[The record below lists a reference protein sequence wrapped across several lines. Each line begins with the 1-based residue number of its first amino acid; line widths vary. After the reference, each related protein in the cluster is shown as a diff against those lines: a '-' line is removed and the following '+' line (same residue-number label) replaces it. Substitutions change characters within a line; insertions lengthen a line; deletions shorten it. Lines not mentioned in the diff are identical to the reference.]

1 MGDYHNM
8 KNKRI
13 FAVLIAVLITVSL
26 LIPIIGYTS
35 STLNDS
41 MKGKRSN
48 ELSLNINIKDGN
60 IGAVD
65 FSIWLFQKSLSDKEN
80 TIMSPLSV
88 LCALAMVANGADG
101 DTLSQIEGVFGI
113 SIAELNEY
121 LQVYIKSLSSDD
133 NASLNIANSIW
144 IRDDGS
150 ISVVKDFIQT
160 NADYYDASIYKALFD
175 DNTLKDINNWVSD
188 KTNGMIKNVLNEF
201 PLEAVMYLINAIA
214 FDAEWE
220 KIYNESNVLPGTFT
234 SISGQKRDVQ
244 MMYSTEGVF
253 LNDRD
258 AMGFMKYYAGRKYA
272 FVAML
277 PNEGISVNDYIS
289 TLTGSKLVNILNNKQ
304 QITVNA
310 AVPKFESKYSIELNN
325 ILSDMGIREAFDKDN
340 ANFSRLGS
348 SPFGNIYISNVIH
361 KAIISVD
368 EKGTKAGAITA
379 IELSTTSGASVEPP
393 KTVYLDRPFV
403 YMIID
408 CETNMPVFIGTVLDL

>member
-1 MGDYHNM
+1 M
-8 KNKRI
+8 KNKRV
-13 FAVLIAVLITVSL
+13 FAVLIAVLVAASL
-26 LIPIIGYTS
+26 LIPLIGYTS
-35 STLNDS
+35 STSDDL
-41 MKGKRSN
+41 MKGIKPN

-65 FSIWLFQKSLSDKEN
+65 FSIWLFQQSLSDKEN

-101 DTLSQIEGVFGI
+101 DTLSQIESVFGI
-113 SIAELNEY
+113 SIVELNEY
-121 LQVYIKSLSSDD
+121 LHVYLKSLSSDD
-133 NASLNIANSIW
+133 KASLDIANSIW

-150 ISVVKDFIQT
+150 ILVVKDFLQT

-175 DNTLKDINNWVSD
+175 DSTLKAINGWVSE
-188 KTNGMIKNVLNEF
+188 KTHGMIKNILNEIS
-201 PLEAVMYLINAIA
+201 PDAVMYLINAIA

-220 KIYNESNVLPGTFT
+220 QIYNESNVRPGNFT
-234 SISGQKRDVQ
+234 SVSGQKRDVQ

-258 AMGFMKYYAGRKYA
+258 ATGFMKYYAGRKYA

-277 PNEGISVNDYIS
+277 PNEGTSVNDYIS
-289 TLTGSKLVNILNNKQ
+289 TLTGQKLVNLLNNKQ
-304 QITVNA
+304 QIAVNA
-310 AVPKFESKYSIELNN
+310 AVPKFESAYSIDLNN
-325 ILSDMGIREAFDKDN
+325 ILSDRGMSAAFDPYAAD
-340 ANFSRLGS
+340 FSRLGS
-348 SPFGNIYISNVIH
+348 SPVGNNIYISKVTH

-379 IELSTTSGASVEPP
+379 IEGSITSAPLEPP

-408 CETNMPVFIGTVLDL
+408 CETNIPVFIGTVLDL